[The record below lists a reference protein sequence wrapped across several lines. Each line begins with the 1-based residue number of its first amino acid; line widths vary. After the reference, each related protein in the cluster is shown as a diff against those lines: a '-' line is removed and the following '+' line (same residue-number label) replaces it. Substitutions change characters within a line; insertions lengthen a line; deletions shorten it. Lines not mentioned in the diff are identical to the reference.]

1 MKKKLLSLVLAGAMV
16 ASTSVSAF
24 ASGVTQE
31 ESATAP
37 TTAPT
42 HVGNG
47 EINGSDNKEYTTDVI
62 ITGTALN
69 DQGTPAVGTFNVTVP
84 TTASFTVSKGKNVIS
99 EPITIQNNGP
109 QNIDVYAE
117 KFVDITPG
125 EGKQITVTKGSD
137 LKQKNRSYVSL
148 SLEGKGGRVYLKTE
162 NTNTG
167 SEKGV
172 YKDTELQQAATG
184 QDLRLTTISKQESG
198 KITLNGNA
206 GDLQLAGDSVSDKFT
221 LTLKIKKSE
230 NQ

>member
-24 ASGVTQE
+24 AS
-31 ESATAP
+31 

-47 EINGSDNKEYTTDVI
+47 EINGSDNKEYTTDVT

-69 DQGTPAVGTFNVTVP
+69 DNGTPTVGTFNVTVP

-109 QNIDVYAE
+109 QDIDVYAE

-125 EGKQITVTKGSD
+125 DGKQITVTKASD
-137 LKQKNRSYVSL
+137 LSLKDRSYVSL
-148 SLEGKGGRVYLKTE
+148 SLEGGKGRVYLKTE
-162 NTNTG
+162 ATNTG
-167 SEKGV
+167 TEKGV
-172 YKDTELQQAATG
+172 YKDTDLENEATEEELK
-184 QDLRLTTISKQESG
+184 LTTISKQGSG

-206 GDLQLAGDSVSDKFT
+206 GDGQLTGNSISDKFT
-221 LTLKIKKSE
+221 LTLKIKKSA

>member
-24 ASGVTQE
+24 A
-31 ESATAP
+31 

-47 EINGSDNKEYTTDVI
+47 EINGSDNKEYTTDVT

-84 TTASFTVSKGKNVIS
+84 TTASFTVSQGKNVIS

-125 EGKQITVTKGSD
+125 DGKQITVTKASD
-137 LKQKNRSYVSL
+137 LKQKSRSYVSL
-148 SLEGKGGRVYLKTE
+148 SLEGKRGRVYLKTE

-167 SEKGV
+167 TEKGV
-172 YKDTELQQAATG
+172 YKDTDLEQAATG
-184 QDLRLTTISKQESG
+184 DELRLTTISKQESG

-206 GDLQLAGDSVSDKFT
+206 GDLELTGDSVSDTFT

>member
-24 ASGVTQE
+24 A
-31 ESATAP
+31 
-37 TTAPT
+37 TTTTPT

-47 EINGSDNKEYTTDVI
+47 EINGSDNKEYTTDVT

-69 DQGTPAVGTFNVTVP
+69 DDGAPAVGTFNVTVP
-84 TTASFTVSKGKNVIS
+84 TTASFTVSKDKNVIS

-125 EGKQITVTKGSD
+125 DGNQITVTKASE

-148 SLEGKGGRVYLKTE
+148 SLEGKSGRVYLKTE
-162 NTNTG
+162 DTNTG

-172 YKDTELQQAATG
+172 YEDAAFEHPAPE
-184 QDLRLTTISKQESG
+184 QLKLTTISKQESG

-206 GDLQLAGDSVSDKFT
+206 GDLQLTGDSVSDTFT
-221 LTLKIKKSE
+221 LTLKIKKSA